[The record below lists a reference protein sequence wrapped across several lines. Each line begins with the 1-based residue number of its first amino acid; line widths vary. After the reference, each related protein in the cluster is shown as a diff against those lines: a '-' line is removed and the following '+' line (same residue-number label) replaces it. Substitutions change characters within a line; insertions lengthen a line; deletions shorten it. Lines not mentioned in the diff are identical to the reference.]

1 MSRWVPSRLVIGGDQ
16 PFVRRLIGVFT
27 SPLVGSIYNM
37 GVWDKVA
44 AAWVNMATRRT
55 LANEEAA
62 RCCYKETGRSLGNGG
77 CIGDPHIVIDR
88 CVVFLCILH
97 CCMAIG
103 RLQVASIETRL
114 VDLPKENTDAVQRVL
129 YRARTGVKLGATGAP
144 DGEEARALFLAWEES
159 GPLLDYVPE
168 DGDWQAV
175 VAMRDL
181 LRELYTD
188 KPPRGDLRAAE
199 VARAYRAHCCKE
211 ACQSNYL
218 LYLEEDVT
226 EAVANA
232 RRLGVGLGAVCA
244 DVIESLNAILKRAYN
259 DHSGRKGGGIS
270 WATQLEREGEV
281 VSQVWECWFLN
292 FDLPL
297 CNYGTPHTAPCTMA
311 NLMATHSPPPSTLAS
326 PPLALF
332 SPCHGRLGDA
342 KDVGRHV
349 QSEQRSPGVF
359 CFCTLPCVYGLIFAA
374 ILLKCRD

>member
-1 MSRWVPSRLVIGGDQ
+1 MSCWVPCKLVIGGDQ
-16 PFVRRLIGVFT
+16 PFVRRLIGVST
-27 SPLVGSIYNM
+27 SPMVGSIYNM

-44 AAWVNMATRRT
+44 AAWVNVATRRT
-55 LANEEAA
+55 FAREEAA
-62 RCCYKETGRSLGNGG
+62 RRRYKETGRSLENGG
-77 CIGDPHIVIDR
+77 CIGDPHIVVDR

-103 RLQVASIETRL
+103 RLQVAFIETRL
-114 VDLPKENTDAVQRVL
+114 VDLPKENTDAVQRAL
-129 YRARTGVKLGATGAP
+129 YRARTGVRLGATGAP
-144 DGEEARALFLAWEES
+144 DGEEARALFLAWEEL

-168 DGDWQAV
+168 DGEWQAV
-175 VAMRDL
+175 VAMHDL

-199 VARAYRAHCCKE
+199 VARTYRAHCCKE
-211 ACQSNYL
+211 ACQNYL

-232 RRLGVGLGAVCA
+232 RRLGVGLGAVCV
-244 DVIESLNAILKRAYN
+244 DVVESLDAILKRAYN
-259 DHSGRKGGGIS
+259 DHSGRGGGGMPG
-270 WATQLEREGEV
+270 ATQVEREGEV
-281 VSQVWECWFLN
+281 VSQVWEWWFLN

-297 CNYGTPHTAPCTMA
+297 RNYGTPHTAPCTMA
-311 NLMATHSPPPSTLAS
+311 KLMATHSPPPSTLAS

-332 SPCHGRLGDA
+332 SPCHGRLGHA

-359 CFCTLPCVYGLIFAA
+359 CLCTLACVYELTFAA
-374 ILLKCRD
+374 TCLMFRD

>member
-16 PFVRRLIGVFT
+16 PFVRRLIGVST

-44 AAWVNMATRRT
+44 AAWVNVATRRT
-55 LANEEAA
+55 VDREKAA
-62 RCCYKETGRSLGNGG
+62 RLRYKETGRSLENGG
-77 CIGDPHIVIDR
+77 CIGDPHIVVDR

-103 RLQVASIETRL
+103 RLQVAFIETHV
-114 VDLPKENTDAVQRVL
+114 VDLPKENADAVQRVL
-129 YRARTGVKLGATGAP
+129 YRARRGLKLGAMGAP
-144 DGEEARALFLAWEES
+144 NGEEARALFLAWEEL

-168 DGDWQAV
+168 DGEWQAV

-199 VARAYRAHCCKE
+199 VARAYRAHCSKE

-232 RRLGVGLGAVCA
+232 RRLVGSGAVCA
-244 DVIESLNAILKRAYN
+244 DVVESLNAIIKRAYH
-259 DHSGRKGGGIS
+259 DHSGRVGGDAGGNRTRTEGGGS
-270 WATQLEREGEV
+270 FPSVGV
-281 VSQVWECWFLN
+281 VVL
-292 FDLPL
+292 
-297 CNYGTPHTAPCTMA
+297 
-311 NLMATHSPPPSTLAS
+311 
-326 PPLALF
+326 
-332 SPCHGRLGDA
+332 
-342 KDVGRHV
+342 
-349 QSEQRSPGVF
+349 
-359 CFCTLPCVYGLIFAA
+359 
-374 ILLKCRD
+374 